1 MKWGW
6 VYSSSKLL
14 PSPPQGP
21 EHLTSAY
28 IPPMTR
34 NSLLMK
40 HPTSGDFN
48 FARFKAPLM
57 FARMFQ

>member
-6 VYSSSKLL
+6 VRSPSKLL

-34 NSLLMK
+34 NALLRK
-40 HPTSGDFN
+40 DPTSGDFN
-48 FARFKAPLM
+48 FPCLKAPLM